1 MPKIAVFGAS
11 GQLGTAIINAL
22 LSDQTLDTIQIVSPG
37 AKSKVRLDT
46 DIPNLSTKVV
56 DLTTISRK
64 ELAGELA
71 GVDVIVSALN
81 GKALE
86 AQGLIQDAAWDGG
99 VKRFYPSEYGM
110 HHVYRKP
117 GDTYGY
123 IHPVSPVLSDYLAMD
138 SG

>member
-11 GQLGTAIINAL
+11 GQLGTAIVNAL
-22 LSDQTLDTIQIVSPG
+22 LNDQTLDTIQIISPG

-86 AQGLIQDAAWDGG
+86 AQGLIQDAAWDAG

>member
-11 GQLGTAIINAL
+11 GQLGTAIVNAL
-22 LSDQTLDTIQIVSPG
+22 LSDQTLDTIQIISPG
-37 AKSKVRLDT
+37 AKSKVRSDT
-46 DIPNLSTKVV
+46 DIPNLSTKIV
-56 DLTTISRK
+56 DLTTTSRK
-64 ELAGELA
+64 ELTEVLA

-86 AQGLIQDAAWDGG
+86 AQGLIQDAAWDAG

-110 HHVYRKP
+110 HHVYQKP

-123 IHPVSPVLSDYLAMD
+123 IHPVCPILSD
-138 SG
+138 

>member
-11 GQLGTAIINAL
+11 GQLGTAILNAL
-22 LSDQTLDTIQIVSPG
+22 LNDQTLHTIQIISPG
-37 AKSKVRLDT
+37 TKSKVRSDT

-64 ELAGELA
+64 ELAEVLA

-86 AQGLIQDAAWDGG
+86 AQGLIQDAAWDVG

-117 GDTYGY
+117 GGTYGY
-123 IHPVSPVLSDYLAMD
+123 IYPVSSVPGSY
-138 SG
+138 